1 MNRLILVLALLWPV
15 SLLADFQA
23 GFDAYNSG
31 DYATAYREWLP
42 LAEQGDAKAQFNIGA
57 LYDFGEGVLKDDA
70 VAVQWYRLAAA
81 QGDVEAQ
88 FNLALMYQYGE
99 GVPQDYMQAYAWFN
113 IAAAQGNKNA
123 VNNRDVIQRRM
134 TPAQVAE
141 GEKLSRELFEKLK
154 K

>member
-1 MNRLILVLALLWPV
+1 MKRLILVLVLLWPA

-23 GFDAYNSG
+23 GFDAYGRG
-31 DYATAYREWLP
+31 DYATAYWEWLP

-57 LYDFGEGVLKDDA
+57 LYDFGWGVPKDDA
-70 VAVQWYRLAAA
+70 VAAQWYRLAAA

-99 GVPQDYMQAYAWFN
+99 GVPQDYMQAYAWLN
-113 IAAAQGNKNA
+113 IAATQGNKNA
-123 VNNRDVIQRRM
+123 ANNRDVMQRRM
-134 TPAQVAE
+134 TPDQVAE
-141 GEKLSRELFEKLK
+141 GEKLSRELFERMK